1 MNTENTKRHQ
11 NRTLGDLGAWRK
23 ALKRR
28 NSIGVG
34 ATHVTLAFTSKSAV
48 GAT

>member
-1 MNTENTKRHQ
+1 MMINS
-11 NRTLGDLGAWRK
+11 RK

-28 NSIGVG
+28 NNIGVG
-34 ATHVTLAFTSKSAV
+34 ATHVTLVSIPKSAV